1 MSLPN
6 VGVGKCLLLLALPH
20 VSSLT
25 LGRSPTETSTTMVA
39 MNILPH
45 GKKFGAVSVE
55 KYIVSIIHDRK
66 FCIKILCNVEV
77 DFKLTF
83 EHLNLE
89 TKLCIP
95 EKLTCIF
102 LIKQKSRKPRFHH
115 KILSNQ

>member
-45 GKKFGAVSVE
+45 GKKIWSS
-55 KYIVSIIHDRK
+55 KCRKISVSI
-66 FCIKILCNVEV
+66 
-77 DFKLTF
+77 
-83 EHLNLE
+83 
-89 TKLCIP
+89 
-95 EKLTCIF
+95 
-102 LIKQKSRKPRFHH
+102 FH
-115 KILSNQ
+115 I

>member
-1 MSLPN
+1 MQKNICIYISYID
-6 VGVGKCLLLLALPH
+6 
-20 VSSLT
+20 
-25 LGRSPTETSTTMVA
+25 
-39 MNILPH
+39 MNI
-45 GKKFGAVSVE
+45 
-55 KYIVSIIHDRK
+55 YISYISVSIIHERK

-83 EHLNLE
+83 EHLHLE

-102 LIKQKSRKPRFHH
+102 LIKQKSRKPCFHH